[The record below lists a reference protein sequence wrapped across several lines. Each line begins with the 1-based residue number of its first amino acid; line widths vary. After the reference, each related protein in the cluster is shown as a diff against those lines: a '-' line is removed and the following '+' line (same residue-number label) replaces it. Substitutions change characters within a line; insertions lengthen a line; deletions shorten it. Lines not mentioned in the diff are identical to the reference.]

1 MDKVEVTGTEVAVTI
16 GSSSN
21 LVIQNISS
29 GTINWATSANSANKF
44 NLLPNEMI
52 SVDFNVYMSSKAS
65 GTQYAVVGRL
75 A

>member
-1 MDKVEVTGTEVAVTI
+1 MDKVEVSGTELTI
-16 GSSSN
+16 TVGSSSN
-21 LVIQNISS
+21 LIIQNISS
-29 GTINWATSANSANKF
+29 DTLQWATSANSTNKF

-52 SVDFNVYMSSKAS
+52 SVDFNVYMSSNAS